1 MVACAGPY
9 ASELASNVEASVTT
23 DALYT
28 ALAHDEQC
36 KILLKGMY
44 STNGGN
50 KTAGFRHMNHGD
62 IRKLGGPL
70 TAQLNAFACLAR
82 MCTQV

>member
-1 MVACAGPY
+1 MHGGWCTPY

-23 DALYT
+23 DAPYT
-28 ALAHDEQC
+28 ALANDEQC
-36 KILLKGMY
+36 KILL
-44 STNGGN
+44 NGVYPTK
-50 KTAGFRHMNHGD
+50 KTAGLRHMNLGD
-62 IRKLGGPL
+62 VRKLGGPL